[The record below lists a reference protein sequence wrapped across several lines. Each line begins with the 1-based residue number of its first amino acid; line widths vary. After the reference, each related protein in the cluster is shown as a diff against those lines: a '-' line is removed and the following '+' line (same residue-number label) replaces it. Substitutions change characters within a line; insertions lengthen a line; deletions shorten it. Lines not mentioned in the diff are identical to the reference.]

1 MDKRLALK
9 NKLNITSSS
18 ELKKVE
24 ERISKTEIIEMWQNN
39 ELENFQ
45 SGSVNLLKFIHLR
58 TFNKLYDF
66 AGEIRTVQIAKG
78 NFQFAN
84 VQFIDNALAYVES
97 LPNSSLKEIVNK
109 YAEMNV
115 VHPFREG
122 NGRTTRL
129 WLDDMLK
136 RNIGVVVDWNEI
148 DNVEYMNA
156 MIKSTNDTSLLY
168 DLLKHNLTDKIYDRD
183 VFFKGLDTS
192 YYYEDMNEFDS
203 KDMYLESKESIEK
216 INMLNKMNFGYNE
229 IDLT

>member
-216 INMLNKMNFGYNE
+216 INMLNKMNLGYNE